1 MRVSNQ
7 GWAKSVAQT
16 SVSVFLTLFA
26 HLNIR
31 LSLPTVSNPLHIS
44 FEIFQLVIFARSG
57 GNEVNTITR

>member
-1 MRVSNQ
+1 M
-7 GWAKSVAQT
+7 SVAQT

-26 HLNIR
+26 HLNRR

-44 FEIFQLVIFARSG
+44 LEIFQLVIFARSG

>member
-31 LSLPTVSNPLHIS
+31 LLPTVSNPLHIS